1 MQVKSFWERLEHTTE
16 GKKPNNNWNNFPDSI
31 SLERSKAHN
40 AINCV
45 RVCVWGGKSFIIQ
58 ILFKMVWIC
67 GSLQQQQ
74 HQPVLQQRSSGPC
87 PCAGHKWPV
96 KSQRHSWISA
106 FSFHQLQNIC
116 HSRPTLGKVTP
127 ASLKN
132 KDKLMFLHQ
141 LSLRNE

>member
-16 GKKPNNNWNNFPDSI
+16 GEKKNKPTKKQ
-31 SLERSKAHN
+31 LERFPRQYQARNKRSTQY
-40 AINCV
+40 
-45 RVCVWGGKSFIIQ
+45 RQVCVCGKSFIIQ

-74 HQPVLQQRSSGPC
+74 HQPVLHQRSSGPC

-96 KSQRHSWISA
+96 KSQRHSWVSA

-141 LSLRNE
+141 LCLRNE